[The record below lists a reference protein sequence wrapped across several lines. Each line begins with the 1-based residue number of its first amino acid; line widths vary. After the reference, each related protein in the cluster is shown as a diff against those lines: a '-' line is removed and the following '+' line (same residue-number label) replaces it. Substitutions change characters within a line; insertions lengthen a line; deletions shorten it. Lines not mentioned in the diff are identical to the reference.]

1 MKQDYTEGSDN
12 IFKDLGSANPEE
24 KLAKAELIFIIN
36 KIISEKGLSQKEAAK
51 ILNVDQPKISALKCG
66 KLSGFSIER
75 LFSFLNALDQS
86 IDVVVHQNHQK
97 SEARN
102 IHVAYT

>member
-36 KIISEKGLSQKEAAK
+36 KIISEKGITQTEAAK
-51 ILNVDQPKISALKCG
+51 ILNVDQPKISALRCG
-66 KLSGFSIER
+66 KLSGFSIKR